1 MQQGTSQ
8 GRRRRVLV
16 IGAHPDDCE
25 LKAGGSAALW
35 VKWGHEVRFVSATD
49 GQLGHHSD
57 WGVDLA
63 ARRWDEAQAA
73 GRALGVEYH
82 VLDIPDGYLEANLPN
97 RRQFVYM
104 IRAFE
109 PDLVLTHRPTDYHPD
124 HRQTAQLVQD
134 SAYMLTVPGFEPD
147 MPHLPRNPVFAY
159 LHDRFTLPRP
169 FKPDVAMPI
178 DEVLPD
184 LLEALHCHASQMY
197 EWLPVNRGLD
207 PRSVPTDDAGRRAF
221 LEAWYEQRVQG
232 LADNYR
238 ELLAEQFGPE
248 QAAGIS
254 HIEPFE
260 ISEYGSPLDDG
271 LRHDLFAC

>member
-25 LKAGGSAALW
+25 LKAGGSAAQW

-49 GQLGHHSD
+49 GQLGHHNA
-57 WGVDLA
+57 WGTDLA
-63 ARRWDEAQAA
+63 ERRWAEAEAA

-82 VLDIPDGYLEANLPN
+82 VLEIPDGHIEANLLH
-97 RRQFVYM
+97 RREFVYM

-109 PDLVLTHRPTDYHPD
+109 PDLVLTHRPNDYHPD

-134 SAYMLTVPGFEPD
+134 AAYMVTVPGFEPE
-147 MPHLPRNPVFAY
+147 MPHLPRNPVFGHF
-159 LHDRFTLPRP
+159 HDRFTRP
-169 FKPDVAMPI
+169 QPFRADVAMPI
-178 DEVLPD
+178 DRALPQ
-184 LLEALHCHASQMY
+184 LLEALHCHTSQMY

-207 PRSVPTDDAGRRAF
+207 SRNVPRDDAGRRSF
-221 LEAWYEQRVQG
+221 LEAWYRQRVAD
-232 LADNYR
+232 LADTYR
-238 ELLAEQFGPE
+238 DLLIKQFGPE
-248 QAAGIS
+248 HAARIS
-254 HIEPFE
+254 YIEPFE
-260 ISEYGSPLDDG
+260 ISEYGSRLDAS